1 VALTPAKGK
10 SNKMSITESQLAA
23 KRAQLDAESAAVDQL
38 LSEAVATKA
47 FGNLPELEARIDRL
61 AEQRAEL
68 DEAAARHKAAAQ
80 HPLAGG
86 GFAAASLADAEAP
99 SGATRDNGMRLS
111 FTAKM
116 ASELAKKSI
125 NPETK
130 SLASG
135 SSAVVGVDFQ
145 RAPYLEGRPA
155 LSLLDVL
162 PVRPHSSPEYA
173 YLRQTTRTNAAA
185 VWTSGVKPTSTYT
198 VTRIAQSLSVVAH
211 LSEPINI
218 YWISD
223 NDSLAGFVQDEM
235 VYGLQSAV
243 QGKILTDI
251 AGTSG
256 IDAQA
261 FSTSIQQSF
270 RKAISRLEK
279 NGYRPAFLAMS
290 VDDWEAVELTFTNVN
305 ASVDRSNIPF
315 DAVTRRLYGV
325 PVVVVPAIA
334 DGGGYAV
341 AENAVALDIDN
352 LGIQAKW
359 SDTAVTVTSSSAGY
373 SDFEANAQRLRVE
386 GRFGTSVFQ
395 PLGVVA
401 VDTAA

>member
-1 VALTPAKGK
+1 LRCHFARKKQLNMNNSQIEAVRRQ
-10 SNKMSITESQLAA
+10 ITEEAA
-23 KRAQLDAESAAVDQL
+23 EIDQL
-38 LSEAVATKA
+38 IGQAVATKSYGDMPA
-47 FGNLPELEARIDRL
+47 LEARVEKL
-61 AEQRAEL
+61 AADRAEL
-68 DEAAARHKAAAQ
+68 DAAEVRAKAAAG
-80 HPLAGG
+80 HSLAGA
-86 GFAAASLADAEAP
+86 GFMAASLADAEAP
-99 SGATRDNGMRLS
+99 SGASRDNGMRLS

-130 SLASG
+130 SVASG

-173 YLRQTTRTNAAA
+173 YLRQTTRTNNAG
-185 VWTSGVKPTSTYT
+185 VWTSGVKPTSTYS
-198 VTRIAQSLSVVAH
+198 VTRIAQSLAVVAH

-218 YWISD
+218 YWIAD
-223 NDSLAGFVQDEM
+223 NDSLAGFIQDEM

-315 DAVTRRLYGV
+315 DAVTRRLYGI
-325 PVVVVPAIA
+325 PVVVVPALA

-352 LGIQAKW
+352 FGIQTKW
-359 SDTAVTVTSSSAGY
+359 SDNAVTVTSSSAGY

-386 GRFGTSVFQ
+386 GRFGTSVYQ